1 MIIKRNYSLF
11 NKPNFQL
18 KFNYMNFYVNWFSNL
33 MKKRRMKMNKHK
45 VFFYYFKQY
54 KKLQKRLGNKK
65 K

>member
-45 VFFYYFKQY
+45 VFFYYIK
-54 KKLQKRLGNKK
+54 
-65 K
+65 